1 MVTTKSLLIHCNKL
15 EEGMTTLLIYGR
27 PKQKSLLTRKDAQS
41 SLLDTEEKSKVH
53 ENFSFSIV
61 LALFQRLHKGLV
73 NLLIKGFQR
82 LTIINDDIGHFAF
95 STRGI

>member
-61 LALFQRLHKGLV
+61 LALSSAVRSISGLMER
-73 NLLIKGFQR
+73 KF
-82 LTIINDDIGHFAF
+82 INIVR
-95 STRGI
+95 STA

>member
-1 MVTTKSLLIHCNKL
+1 
-15 EEGMTTLLIYGR
+15 MTTLLIYGR

-61 LALFQRLHKGLV
+61 LALSSAFIRPGQLAHKGLP
-73 NLLIKGFQR
+73 
-82 LTIINDDIGHFAF
+82 AF
-95 STRGI
+95 DYYQ

>member
-61 LALFQRLHKGLV
+61 LALSS
-73 NLLIKGFQR
+73 
-82 LTIINDDIGHFAF
+82 AF
-95 STRGI
+95 IRAWSTCS